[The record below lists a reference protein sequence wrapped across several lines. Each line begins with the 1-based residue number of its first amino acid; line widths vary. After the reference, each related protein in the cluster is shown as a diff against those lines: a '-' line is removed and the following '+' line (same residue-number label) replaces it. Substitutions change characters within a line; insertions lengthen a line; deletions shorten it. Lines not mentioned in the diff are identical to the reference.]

1 MDFMSVLFGMNL
13 SFSVGRKLSCL
24 IGKEVLGARGFVI
37 FKSSLRRPNFKTGT
51 VPSCR
56 SLRQGQ
62 FGCVFKL
69 FHHEAGADIGQFD
82 TRNEALIEIII
93 GLDVPDARFD

>member
-1 MDFMSVLFGMNL
+1 MDLMSVLFGMNL
-13 SFSVGRKLSCL
+13 SFSVGRKLTCL

-37 FKSSLRRPNFKTGT
+37 FKSSLRCPDFKTGK
-51 VPSCR
+51 VPSGS
-56 SLRQGQ
+56 SLGQGQ
-62 FGCVFKL
+62 FGCVFAL

-82 TRNEALIEIII
+82 TRNEALLEIIM